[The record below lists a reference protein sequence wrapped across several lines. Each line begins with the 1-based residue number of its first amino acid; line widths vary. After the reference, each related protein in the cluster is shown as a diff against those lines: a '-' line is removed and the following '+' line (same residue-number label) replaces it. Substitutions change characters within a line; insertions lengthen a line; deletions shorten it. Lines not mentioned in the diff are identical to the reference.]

1 MQVVPSGGQIC
12 NQCKWRHLVA
22 KIGTNACDAIW
33 WTILQLM
40 QIAPSQVIDSI
51 PWVRCA
57 SGNVFVLRAKIEN
70 WFRFSLLFGNGCLS
84 YSSVISSLLLHVT
97 KRYFEDKNVSI
108 IQSQNH
114 FIDVCMWQKYTLRT
128 KTYFEDKNILW
139 GQKYTFGTK
148 ISLLCSLTISSLVFA
163 CDLKIH
169 CRQNV
174 SIM

>member
-1 MQVVPSGGQIC
+1 MWCSRKSWLWLWNASG
-12 NQCKWRHLVA
+12 
-22 KIGTNACDAIW
+22 AIW

-40 QIAPSQVIDSI
+40 QIAPSQVIDCI

-70 WFRFSLLFGNGCLS
+70 WFRFSFLFGNGCLS

-128 KTYFEDKNILW
+128 KTYFEDKNILS
-139 GQKYTFGTK
+139 GQKYLYYVASQSVHWCLHVTWRYIADK
-148 ISLLCSLTISSLVFA
+148 MSLLCNL
-163 CDLKIH
+163 
-169 CRQNV
+169 
-174 SIM
+174 IMWLHKSCVQAQRKW